1 MILHDE
7 LLVIAAASGLYL
19 YDSILLLY
27 RNQGLLEFT
36 DRDGWRVILGSRSIE
51 LGGKELIFANLLAP
65 QRPNS
70 AKQAPYECGIVPEQ
84 EPAERFP
91 VKFYLVA
98 MSFIVLDVEIVFLY
112 PFSVVFRGLGAFGLF
127 AMATFVLTLLVPF
140 AYLLSVGALE
150 WGPVK
155 DVLQRMPG
163 PLLRTGNAVYAPGG
177 EAGEHTEEAA

>member
-1 MILHDE
+1 MADYLPILVMAG
-7 LLVIAAASGLYL
+7 LVIAFVSLSFIAS
-19 YDSILLLY
+19 
-27 RNQGLLEFT
+27 Q
-36 DRDGWRVILGSRSIE
+36 
-51 LGGKELIFANLLAP
+51 LLAP

-112 PFSVVFRGLGAFGLF
+112 PFAVVFKDLGAFGLA
-127 AMATFVLTLLVPF
+127 AMATFVLVLLVPF

-150 WGPVK
+150 WAPVR
-155 DVLQRMPG
+155 VVIERLPG
-163 PLLRTGNAVYAPGG
+163 PLLRTSSAVLDPTLDPMADTG
-177 EAGEHTEEAA
+177 EAA